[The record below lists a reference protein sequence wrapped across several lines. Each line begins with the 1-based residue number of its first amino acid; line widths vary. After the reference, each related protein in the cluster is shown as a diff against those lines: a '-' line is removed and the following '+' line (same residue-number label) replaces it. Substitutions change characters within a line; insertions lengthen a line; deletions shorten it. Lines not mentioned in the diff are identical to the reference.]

1 MQVRKQLIAAR
12 LATRKRKRMT
22 LLFMFVVMC
31 GGVLASGGA
40 LA

>member
-1 MQVRKQLIAAR
+1 MQVINQLIAAR
-12 LATRKRKRMT
+12 LAARKRKRMT